1 MSKWSLNK
9 EKTLELFLEKVRK
22 ARATKLSELDVE
34 FLRALETD
42 DASAK
47 SSVITQKTNLR
58 DLPSTFTTSSFST
71 PQELYNQWPTGSLG
85 ENPY

>member
-22 ARATKLSELDVE
+22 ARVTKLSELDVE

-58 DLPSTFTTSSFST
+58 DLHLHLQHHHFLHHKNYTTNG
-71 PQELYNQWPTGSLG
+71 LLVV
-85 ENPY
+85 